1 MLAGGKKVKP
11 FCLFNDSRKVQSSF
25 YFFSHDVQYPAFGVM
40 HAVYNAG
47 HIPNDVFEVK
57 MKKTAKQNIEVK
69 HIRLVLS
76 LSIIPVFYA
85 KCNSVQLH
93 FFKYS

>member
-40 HAVYNAG
+40 QCLFAG
-47 HIPNDVFEVK
+47 LIQNGVFEVK
-57 MKKTAKQNIEVK
+57 MKKN
-69 HIRLVLS
+69 
-76 LSIIPVFYA
+76 
-85 KCNSVQLH
+85 
-93 FFKYS
+93 